1 MAITNSLHLTY
12 TLANGGPT
20 INWGSWAALDPRTG
34 KILWQVPD
42 PTPGTVD
49 PGAVSVANGVL
60 YAGSYSGAMYALDAG
75 TGSVLFT
82 FASGGSVIDAPSI
95 VNGTVYWG
103 SGYRNIPPGTGNNK
117 VYAFGVH
124 RRRSG
129 K

>member
-1 MAITNSLHLTY
+1 MTY

-34 KILWQVPD
+34 RILWQVPD

-60 YAGSYSGAMYALDAG
+60 YAGS
-75 TGSVLFT
+75 VLRSDVRARRAERSCPFHLRQRWLGYRRT
-82 FASGGSVIDAPSI
+82 
-95 VNGTVYWG
+95 VNCEGNRLLG
-103 SGYRNIPPGTGNNK
+103 LRYRNIPPGIGNNK
-117 VYAFGVH
+117 VFAFTLPKA
-124 RRRSG
+124 G